1 ESALRALHGDVGAVE
16 RHVDAG
22 GDGDRLAA
30 DAGHG
35 GSTPSPDVAED
46 LAADP
51 ALPRLAVGEETLVG
65 GQDGDA
71 HAAEHP
77 PDAVGL
83 AVDPQARLRH
93 PLDTGDRPLAFGGV
107 LHLHDELAAGV
118 AGVALHPVAGDVTL
132 ALEDG

>member
-1 ESALRALHGDVGAVE
+1 RTEWGSACGRCE
-16 RHVDAG
+16 TFI
-22 GDGDRLAA
+22 
-30 DAGHG
+30 
-35 GSTPSPDVAED
+35 SSPDVAED

-51 ALPRLAVGEETLVG
+51 ARPRLAVGEETLVG

-93 PLDTGDRPLAFGGV
+93 PLDAGDRPLALGGV

-132 ALEDG
+132 ALEDGGQRLLELGRGHGDLVV